1 MLIPISS
8 TGKAS
13 EGCIRDLGFHHKGP
27 SESIYD
33 YLVIVFMED
42 LINIVNLRLVP
53 WENALIVEPNK
64 NIICQHGPDEY
75 NLNAIEACAINIW
88 PDVKQHFKFIKC
100 VENQDSEGRQI
111 GENTWKSCCQQLSLS
126 PRPVSDCYNSGLG
139 RELLLHHADET
150 NHLNPPHTF
159 VPWLILDNQPLYK
172 DFKNLVTYV
181 CKAYKG
187 HLQIKACKSLP
198 EEINLDEN
206 ANSIQPLSNAS
217 EAKKMHGSQI
227 AS

>member
-1 MLIPISS
+1 
-8 TGKAS
+8 
-13 EGCIRDLGFHHKGP
+13 
-27 SESIYD
+27 
-33 YLVIVFMED
+33 MED
-42 LINIVNLRLVP
+42 LINIVNLRLVL

-139 RELLLHHADET
+139 REVKT
-150 NHLNPPHTF
+150 
-159 VPWLILDNQPLYK
+159 
-172 DFKNLVTYV
+172 FKNLVTYV